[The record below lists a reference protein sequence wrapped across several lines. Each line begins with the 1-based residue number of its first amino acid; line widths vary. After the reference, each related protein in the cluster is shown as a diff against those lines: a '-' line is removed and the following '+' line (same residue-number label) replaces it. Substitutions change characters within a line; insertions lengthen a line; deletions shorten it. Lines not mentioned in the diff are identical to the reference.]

1 MATITMPAPKHI
13 PMIEKPIAKRYIRRK
28 LSVINQLRKEISEL
42 KAEADKREESLKRFA
57 TEYVM
62 LGKECEREGIRDA
75 AIRNYEKA
83 LELYPDHPVAKRK
96 IRKMKV

>member
-1 MATITMPAPKHI
+1 MSFLSPYCRVEI
-13 PMIEKPIAKRYIRRK
+13 PGMKEFYNA
-28 LSVINQLRKEISEL
+28 LINDI
-42 KAEADKREESLKRFA
+42 DREEALKRFA

-96 IRKMKV
+96 IRKLKV